1 MKRVKPVNSSGT
13 RQKLL
18 AAAIDLFGRQGFEG
32 TSIREIARQAKAN
45 IAAIA
50 YHFGGKEELYR
61 ACLEHIVQSVGQGLG
76 EQLQPSDDLGLD
88 PDQARKALKD
98 IFFAITGFLLATP
111 QVASFV
117 RVVVREQMDPT
128 PSFDLLYR
136 DFMEPLHRRL
146 CRLWALA
153 SGSDAESETTKVA
166 VFSILGQVLL
176 FRIARAGALRRMGW
190 RDIGERELAI
200 LRQRIAINVELLTKP
215 GERKAK

>member
-1 MKRVKPVNSSGT
+1 MKQKRPVNASAT

-32 TSIREIARQAKAN
+32 TSIREIARLAKAN

-61 ACLEHIVQSVGQGLG
+61 ACLEHIVQSVSQGLR
-76 EQLQPSDDLGLD
+76 EALKPSDDRDLD
-88 PDQARKALKD
+88 AEQARTALKETV
-98 IFFAITGFLLATP
+98 FAMTAFMLATP
-111 QVASFV
+111 EVASFV
-117 RVVVREQMDPT
+117 RLVVREQMDPT

-136 DFMEPLHRRL
+136 NFMEPMHRRL
-146 CRLWALA
+146 CRLWASA
-153 SGSDAESETTKVA
+153 TGADAESEVTKVA
-166 VFSILGQVLL
+166 VFSLLGQVLL

-200 LRQRIAINVELLTKP
+200 LRQRIAINVDLLTRAAEGKI
-215 GERKAK
+215 K